1 MAGGAPCPSMIP
13 IGNPTSCSARTA
25 QAPAAIKQEM
35 PSPGKALMAL
45 RTVPQL
51 QNDVSQPIAS
61 IYYTLSNIYIYIHIE
76 FIFIYIYIH
85 ICVYG
90 HFSK

>member
-1 MAGGAPCPSMIP
+1 
-13 IGNPTSCSARTA
+13 
-25 QAPAAIKQEM
+25 M

-61 IYYTLSNIYIYIHIE
+61 IYYTLSNIYIYTHRVY
-76 FIFIYIYIH
+76 IYIYIY
-85 ICVYG
+85 IYVYMDISQNECV
-90 HFSK
+90 FQ